1 MDMVQPFYFFVAFR
15 VLGSVRIRVKRYF
28 YEKNTSL
35 IKELAK
41 RKGIGYMGG
50 ELWSRNTSKQDFFT
64 KIGDLSQ
71 LNMQMGVHGNY
82 LQI

>member
-50 ELWSRNTSKQDFFT
+50 EL
-64 KIGDLSQ
+64 
-71 LNMQMGVHGNY
+71 
-82 LQI
+82 